1 MKPPQR
7 RRTVPARYLGE
18 VSGPVAW
25 SAREKRQL
33 LRLLQARRGQ
43 PEPDAAELA
52 RELPGRSEVEI
63 RDFLQQLK
71 GRVARE
77 AIQRVHPG
85 GGARRREAQ
94 IPAPIEVWTDLA
106 EKITGP
112 LEEALTVAFSQ
123 VLTIAAT
130 EPLSL
135 LHSKPPKPTQARG
148 KPLLLSVPGEQE
160 DPTSEA
166 PGPAP
171 EASGTAPEAPGTA
184 PEVPGPAPKASGPA
198 PESSSGCLAGP
209 STEGDFTVDFEK
221 IYKYLSSFSR
231 SGHGPELSAAES
243 AVVLDLL
250 MSLPE
255 ELPRL
260 PCTALVEH
268 MAETYRCLTAPE
280 PSPPGESPGPGADGD
295 GTGAR
300 GPEEPSQAP
309 PQPPEKAGPSELRP
323 PWQATGICPLNPF
336 LVPLQ
341 LLGRAATPAR

>member
-18 VSGPVAW
+18 VTGPAAW

-33 LRLLQARRGQ
+33 LRMLQARRSQ

-52 RELPGRSEVEI
+52 RELPGRSKVEI
-63 RDFLQQLK
+63 QDFLQQLK

-77 AIQRVHPG
+77 AIRRVHPG
-85 GGARRREAQ
+85 GGPRRREAQ
-94 IPAPIEVWTDLA
+94 TPAPIEVWMDLA

-135 LHSKPPKPTQARG
+135 LHSKPPKPTRARG
-148 KPLLLSVPGEQE
+148 KPLLLSVRGVQE

-171 EASGTAPEAPGTA
+171 EASGPTPEAPG
-184 PEVPGPAPKASGPA
+184 SA
-198 PESSSGCLAGP
+198 PESSSGSLAGL

-243 AVVLDLL
+243 AVVVDLL

-255 ELPRL
+255 ELPHL

-268 MAETYRCLTAPE
+268 MAEMYQHLTAPE
-280 PSPPGESPGPGADGD
+280 PSPAGGNPGPGAEGD
-295 GTGAR
+295 GTGAT
-300 GPEEPSQAP
+300 GPEEPGQATAHS
-309 PQPPEKAGPSELRP
+309 PEKAGPSKLRSS
-323 PWQATGICPLNPF
+323 WQAAGICPLNPF
-336 LVPLQ
+336 LVPLE
-341 LLGRAATPAR
+341 LLGRAVTPAR